1 MATRKWS
8 LGMMSFAEERR
19 IAEARVRREEEAKAT
34 EERRQLKLKR
44 KLLML
49 QICLASPWAIVRMTK
64 GWCPQL
70 SGQGIEER
78 IVAAQ
83 GMLDLRDPDD
93 PMREMARQGLE
104 ELENMP

>member
-34 EERRQLKLKR
+34 EERRQLKLKW

-49 QICLASPWAIVRMTK
+49 QICLASP
-64 GWCPQL
+64 
-70 SGQGIEER
+70 
-78 IVAAQ
+78 
-83 GMLDLRDPDD
+83 
-93 PMREMARQGLE
+93 
-104 ELENMP
+104 